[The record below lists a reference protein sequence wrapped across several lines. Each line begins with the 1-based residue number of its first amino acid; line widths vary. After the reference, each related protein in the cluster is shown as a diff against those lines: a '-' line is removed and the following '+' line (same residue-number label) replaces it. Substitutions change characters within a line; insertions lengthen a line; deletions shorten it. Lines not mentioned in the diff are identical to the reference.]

1 MSRPLPDDVRILV
14 AERADFRCEYCLIT
28 EEDSFVPHQVDHI
41 IARKHGGSSR
51 FDNLAFCCAMC
62 NMRKGSDV
70 ASFDEQTDQ
79 VVPLFHPRRQV
90 WSEHFRLAGA
100 LIEPLTDIGRVT
112 VALLQ
117 LNRADLL
124 VERELLI
131 RQGRLVTPNA

>member
-14 AERADFRCEYCLIT
+14 AERADFCCEYCLIT

-51 FDNLAFCCAMC
+51 LDNLAFCCAMC
-62 NMRKGSDV
+62 NMRKASDV